1 MKVIDLSQSFRNDM
15 PQFPGTPPIE
25 IGQIA
30 QIKDGGFRIT
40 DFHSIVHT
48 GTHCD
53 APAHCVEGG
62 KMMDELDLDV
72 FVGNAI
78 MIDASV
84 EESREIPVDILD
96 GIDILPGDIVIIRT
110 GYSKYWGQAKYVEDS
125 PYISEELAKALSELD
140 IKSVGI
146 DFLSPDKVDSTTSPI
161 HNILMG
167 KGIPFIENLANLDKI
182 DRERFFF
189 SAAPIL
195 IDKADGGFTRAFAV
209 LED

>member
-25 IGQIA
+25 IEQIA

-62 KMMDELDLDV
+62 KMMEELDLDV

-78 MIDASV
+78 MIDAPV

-146 DFLSPDKVDSTTSPI
+146 DFFYL
-161 HNILMG
+161 
-167 KGIPFIENLANLDKI
+167 
-182 DRERFFF
+182 
-189 SAAPIL
+189 L
-195 IDKADGGFTRAFAV
+195 IK
-209 LED
+209 

>member
-1 MKVIDLSQSFRNDM
+1 M

-25 IGQIA
+25 IEQIA

-78 MIDASV
+78 MIDAPV

-96 GIDILPGDIVIIRT
+96 GIDILLGDIVIIRT

>member
-25 IGQIA
+25 IEQIA

-62 KMMDELDLDV
+62 KMMEELDLDV

-78 MIDASV
+78 MIDAPV

-110 GYSKYWGQAKYVEDS
+110 GYSKYWG
-125 PYISEELAKALSELD
+125 
-140 IKSVGI
+140 
-146 DFLSPDKVDSTTSPI
+146 
-161 HNILMG
+161 
-167 KGIPFIENLANLDKI
+167 
-182 DRERFFF
+182 DR
-189 SAAPIL
+189 L
-195 IDKADGGFTRAFAV
+195 NM
-209 LED
+209 

>member
-25 IGQIA
+25 IEQIA

-62 KMMDELDLDV
+62 KMMEELDLDV

-78 MIDASV
+78 MIDAPV

>member
-25 IGQIA
+25 IEQIA

-78 MIDASV
+78 MIDAPV